1 MIERELTSREL
12 VTYQARIAEQYA
24 AMYGMIAA
32 NEVRKS
38 RGEALAYAEEAF
50 REVQQEMQDMHDD
63 LREEGYYC
71 CLHGGT
77 PAGEAANERNGLE
90 CPICER
96 ERS

>member
-38 RGEALAYAEEAF
+38 RGEALECPECAF
-50 REVQQEMQDMHDD
+50 RQVQEELQDIHDD
-63 LREEGYYC
+63 LREEAYYC
-71 CLHGGT
+71 SLHGGT
-77 PAGEAANERNGLE
+77 PAGDAANERNGIE
-90 CPICER
+90 CPICEK
-96 ERS
+96 ER